1 MQKRKKQILDGI
13 DREVLRV
20 LYKNGPQVSR
30 KLAFSVGLT
39 PSAIGP
45 RLRNLQDKGII
56 KPVEKMKTRKF
67 KSKTPKTGNKT
78 KWISSP
84 RGIYWGLDLK
94 DG

>member
-20 LYKNGPQVSR
+20 LYKKGPQVSR

-56 KPVEKMKTRKF
+56 KPVEKMKVRKF
-67 KSKTPKTGNKT
+67 RSKTGNKT

-94 DG
+94 ND